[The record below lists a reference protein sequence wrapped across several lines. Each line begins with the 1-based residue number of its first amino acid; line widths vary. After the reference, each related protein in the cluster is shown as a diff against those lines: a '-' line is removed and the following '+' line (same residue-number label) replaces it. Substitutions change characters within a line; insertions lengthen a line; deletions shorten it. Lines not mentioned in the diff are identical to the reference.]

1 MLKQKYDAKCVLF
14 SIWLMFS
21 FVILVG
27 ALISAGVASTVG
39 YYPTDYYVTN
49 GAYVSGSVPASL
61 RAVDSDYFVVRSSPS
76 ATSGSSYHPLTY
88 SLLGGTAL
96 VSGLPGD
103 LSADNFIHMAF
114 RSYPSLTSAQTLYA
128 HQEATTIG
136 GNLYFTQKPAV
147 ADLSGTS
154 LSVSMGATG
163 RQLLGR
169 FVYPLVGLSSVPASI
184 WTGFYR
190 AWRDSDPSIAYDSVG
205 SGNNGDGT
213 SNITWTHV
221 VGSGANRFM
230 AIGISVR
237 TVTVTVSSVTVG
249 GQSATFLR
257 SDVRGSEVK
266 GEVWYLVNPDS
277 GSKTV
282 TVTLSGT
289 SKACGGSVS
298 YTGVA
303 QTNPIDN
310 HRSVSYG
317 GTNPSI
323 SLTTAVS
330 DDRVF
335 SNLALCGTATVTS
348 HGSVQVHRYYEV
360 GTGGGGSS
368 RAGADG
374 DDKPVTVPG
383 SYTMSWNV
391 SFYSDVIAQAVAFK
405 RAPAP
410 VGHVDVD
417 IRILTSEGA
426 IRTTLASNVAN
437 SGDLASTVAT
447 LSGTYSMAT
456 YTVVDQ
462 TDYLEVDYYV
472 EVTAATS
479 SLSAYLR
486 IDDSGLPPS
495 DQTSFTNIMLPSE
508 YTADVEFLGASNMYS
523 WTQLVWI
530 VDSAWTTGSVAVT
543 VQLYDYALGGYPTSG
558 EGFISYTASATA
570 NMEETKTQVIAVSP
584 QRFHNATGYWKVRV
598 RGVKA
603 VEAPFD
609 FKADWTEV
617 RSTYYS
623 EYGASTEFVF
633 SPIANSSI
641 TQLDFAVV
649 SEYDVT
655 GVSVTVQVWNYSS
668 FAYVNSGQGYLR
680 YVSSGVNETKLLS
693 IDVNEHFYTANGS
706 ARMCIVSL
714 LSTTSPYEGKINQI
728 KLDLSDGSGILPFD
742 GALDWLTVLLYA
754 LPAPFVV
761 FFLWFLW
768 NRRKNAKPRVWES
781 MTAFSEQF
789 RMTHEQ
795 MVGRKML
802 LEVDP
807 ASDYNRALSGFM
819 SEARNNC
826 EKLFVVTSKNSDLHS
841 VFSPAKDV
849 KFLLLTSK
857 THYPQQI
864 NEKETILPASDL
876 SVLLDSCVKIQE
888 GQSDKHVNLLLDN
901 LSDIILRCDFD
912 KTYKF
917 TRLLLEAL
925 SSSKTTALF
934 VFVPTAHDQ
943 EVSSSIRSL
952 FHTQLAYTKDGPE
965 TGNV

>member
-1 MLKQKYDAKCVLF
+1 V
-14 SIWLMFS
+14 
-21 FVILVG
+21 
-27 ALISAGVASTVG
+27 T
-39 YYPTDYYVTN
+39 YYPGDYYVTD
-49 GAYVSGSVPASL
+49 GTYVSGSVPASL
-61 RAVDSDYFVVRSSPS
+61 RAVDSDYFVVGSSPS
-76 ATSGSSYHPLTY
+76 ARSGSSYHPSMY
-88 SLLGGTAL
+88 SLQGGTAL

-103 LSADNFIHMAF
+103 LTSDNFVHMAF

-128 HQEATTIG
+128 HQEATTVG
-136 GNLYFTQKPAV
+136 GNLYFTQKPEV
-147 ADLSGTS
+147 ADLTGIS

-169 FVYPLVGLSSVPASI
+169 FIYPLTGLSSVPAST

-230 AIGISVR
+230 AIGISIR
-237 TVTVTVSSVTVG
+237 TVSVSVSSVTVG
-249 GQSATFLR
+249 GQPATFIR

-289 SKACGGSVS
+289 SKASGGSVS

-310 HRSVSYG
+310 HRSASYG

-323 SLTTAVS
+323 SLTTAMS
-330 DDRVF
+330 DDWIF
-335 SNLALCGTATVTS
+335 SNLALCGTATITE
-348 HGSVQVHRYYEV
+348 HGIGQVHRYYEV

-368 RAGADG
+368 RAGVDG
-374 DDKPVTVPG
+374 DDKPVAVPG
-383 SYTMSWNV
+383 SHTMSWNV
-391 SFYSDVIAQAVAFK
+391 SFYSDVIAQAAAIK

-426 IRTTLASNVAN
+426 IRTTLATNVAD
-437 SGDLASTVAT
+437 SADLMSTTAT

-462 TDYLEVDYYV
+462 TDYLEFDYYV
-472 EVTAATS
+472 EVTSVTS
-479 SLSAYLR
+479 GVSAYMR
-486 IDDSGLPPS
+486 IDDGGLPAS
-495 DQTSFTNIMLPSE
+495 DQTRFTNIMLPSE
-508 YTADVEFLGASNMYS
+508 YSVDVEFIGASNTYG
-523 WTQLVWI
+523 WTQLEWI
-530 VDSAWTTGSVAVT
+530 VDSAWTSGSVGVT

-558 EGFISYTASATA
+558 DGFVSYTSNTTA
-570 NMEETKTQVIAVSP
+570 NIEETRTQIITVSP
-584 QRFHNATGYWKVRV
+584 ERFHNATGYCKVRIK
-598 RGVKA
+598 GVKA

-609 FKADWTEV
+609 FKADWVEV

-623 EYGASTEFVF
+623 EYAVSAEFVF
-633 SPIANSSI
+633 SSIANSTI
-641 TQLDFAVV
+641 MQLDFTVV

-680 YVSSGVNETKLLS
+680 YVSSSVNEIKSLS

-706 ARMCIVSL
+706 ARMRIMSL
-714 LSTTSPYEGKINQI
+714 LPTPTPYQERINQI
-728 KLDLSDGSGILPFD
+728 RLDVDDGSGILPFN
-742 GALDWLTVLLYA
+742 WFTVLLYA
-754 LPAPFVV
+754 LPVPFVC

-768 NRRKNAKPRVWES
+768 NRRRKNAKPRVWERL
-781 MTAFSEQF
+781 TAFSEQF
-789 RMTHEQ
+789 GMTHEQ

-807 ASDYNRALSGFM
+807 ASDYNVALSGFV
-819 SEARNNC
+819 SEARNNG
-826 EKLFVVTSKNSDLHS
+826 ETLFVVTNMNSAMHS
-841 VFSPAKDV
+841 VFSSAKDV
-849 KFLLLTSK
+849 NFLLLTSK
-857 THYPQQI
+857 THYPQQVS
-864 NEKETILPASDL
+864 EKEMILPASDL
-876 SVLLDSCVKIQE
+876 SVLLDSCVKLQANA
-888 GQSDKHVNLLLDN
+888 GKTVNLLLDS

-934 VFVPTAHDQ
+934 VFVPAAHDE

-952 FHTQLAYTKDGPE
+952 FHTQLAYTKDGPK
-965 TGNV
+965 TGNL

>member
-1 MLKQKYDAKCVLF
+1 MFDVEAKHDAKDVLF
-14 SIWLMFS
+14 SIWLLLS
-21 FVILVG
+21 FFILFG
-27 ALISAGVASTVG
+27 SLGPAHAASVT
-39 YYPTDYYVTN
+39 YYPSDYYVTD
-49 GAYVSGSVPASL
+49 GTYVSGSVPVSL
-61 RAVDSDYFVVRSSPS
+61 RAVDSDYFVVGSSPS
-76 ATSGSSYHPLTY
+76 ATSSSSYHPSTY
-88 SLLGGTAL
+88 SLQGGTAL
-96 VSGLPGD
+96 VSGLPAD
-103 LSADNFIHMAF
+103 LTSDNFVHMTF
-114 RSYPSLTSAQTLYA
+114 RSYPSLTSAQTLYV
-128 HQEATTIG
+128 HQEATTVG
-136 GNLYFTQKPAV
+136 GNLYFTQKPEV

-169 FVYPLVGLSSVPASI
+169 FIYPLTGLSSMPAST

-230 AIGISVR
+230 AIGISIR
-237 TVTVTVSSVTVG
+237 TVTVSVSSVTVG
-249 GQSATFLR
+249 GQSATFIR

-330 DDRVF
+330 DDWVF
-335 SNLALCGTATVTS
+335 SNLALCGTATVTE
-348 HGSVQVHRYYEV
+348 HGAGQVHRYYEV

-383 SYTMSWNV
+383 SYSMSWNV

-405 RAPAP
+405 RARAP

-426 IRTTLASNVAN
+426 IRTTLAANVAD
-437 SGDLASTVAT
+437 SGDLMSTTAT

-472 EVTAATS
+472 EVASATS
-479 SLSAYLR
+479 GVSAYMR
-486 IDDSGLPPS
+486 IDDSGLPTS
-495 DQTSFTNIMLPSE
+495 DQTKFANIMLPSE
-508 YTADVEFLGASNMYS
+508 YTMDVEFMGASNTYG
-523 WTQLVWI
+523 WTELVWV
-530 VDSAWTTGSVAVT
+530 VDSSWSIGSVGVT
-543 VQLYDYALGGYPTSG
+543 VQLYDYVLGGYPVSG
-558 EGFISYTASATA
+558 DGFVSYTANATA
-570 NMEETKTQVIAVSP
+570 NIEETRTQVVATSP
-584 QRFHNATGYWKVRV
+584 QRFHNATGYWKVKV
-598 RGVKA
+598 KGVKA
-603 VEAPFD
+603 VKAPFD
-609 FKADWTEV
+609 FKADWVEV
-617 RSTYYS
+617 RSTYCS
-623 EYGASTEFVF
+623 EYAASTEFMF
-633 SPIANSSI
+633 SSIANTTI
-641 TQLDFAVV
+641 TQLDFTVV
-649 SEYDVT
+649 SEY
-655 GVSVTVQVWNYSS
+655 GVAGISVTVQVWNYSS
-668 FAYVNSGQGYLR
+668 SAYVSSGQGYLG
-680 YVSSGVNETKLLS
+680 YVSSDVNETKSLS

-706 ARMCIVSL
+706 AKMRLLSL
-714 LSTTSPYEGKINQI
+714 LLTTTPYQERINQVR
-728 KLDLSDGSGILPFD
+728 LDVDDGSGILPFN
-742 GALDWLTVLLYA
+742 WFTVLLFA
-754 LPAPFVV
+754 LPVPFVG
-761 FFLWFLW
+761 FFLWLLW
-768 NRRKNAKPRVWES
+768 NRRRKNAKSRVWET

-789 RMTHEQ
+789 GMSHEQ

-807 ASDYNRALSGFM
+807 ASDYNVALSGFV
-819 SEARNNC
+819 SEARNNG
-826 EKLFVVTSKNSDLHS
+826 EMLFVVTNRNSALHS
-841 VFSPAKDV
+841 VFSSAKDV
-849 KFLLLTSK
+849 DFLLLTSK

-864 NEKETILPASDL
+864 SEKETILPASDL
-876 SVLLDSCVKIQE
+876 SVLLDSCVKMQANA
-888 GQSDKHVNLLLDN
+888 GKTVNLLLDN

-925 SSSKTTALF
+925 SLSKTTALF
-934 VFVPTAHDQ
+934 VFVSTAHDQ

-952 FHTQLAYTKDGPE
+952 FHTQLAYTQDGPK
-965 TGNV
+965 TGNL